1 MRKLFTG
8 VLAVVMMLVSLTGIA
23 TAQDGPSMTVSP
35 GAVAEAGPAD
45 FAVSVSGYP
54 ADLGLFIL
62 FCTDVADLAGTCDM
76 VNLTPITTDGDGNAS
91 TTVNTDVPA
100 EGITIL
106 AGSADQDPAHISF
119 KTVVVDPN
127 ALALTGPSST
137 STIIL
142 IGFTMF
148 ALGGAALVLSRRSS
162 LVTA

>member
-1 MRKLFTG
+1 
-8 VLAVVMMLVSLTGIA
+8 
-23 TAQDGPSMTVSP
+23 
-35 GAVAEAGPAD
+35 
-45 FAVSVSGYP
+45 
-54 ADLGLFIL
+54 
-62 FCTDVADLAGTCDM
+62 CDM

-106 AGSADQDPAHISF
+106 AGSADQDPANISF